1 MFGKLSKSLIKIVN
15 IIKNYKIINKDLI
28 SSILDKLKN
37 ILLESDVSVKVI
49 DKFIIKIKKDFKHYI
64 NNINQ
69 NLGKILI
76 NIIKK
81 ELINILSY
89 KNIEINLSDKKISI
103 ILLVG
108 LQGVGKT
115 ITTIKLGKLIKKK
128 YNKKVLLTSV
138 DVYRPAGIKQL
149 YKLSI
154 INNIDFFKSNKK
166 QKPIDIIKLILRNIK
181 NKDYDVLIID
191 TPGISY
197 SNENIKTEIKKIY
210 DLVKPIET
218 LLVFDSMTGQN
229 SVNISKIFKK
239 FLKITGIFLT
249 KVDSDTKGGSAL
261 SICDIIKKPIKFLG
275 IGEHSNDIEKFHPD
289 RIVSRILGM
298 GDIESLIEEVKDKIK
313 LKDTNKILYKINKG
327 IDFNLNDFLEQIK
340 QINKMGGINSILEKF
355 PFLDKKFNFDEK
367 KLIIIENVINSM
379 TKMEKEYPH
388 IINIS
393 RINRISLGSGVKKK
407 DVKNV
412 INQFY
417 YMKNIM
423 KKIKGANIKQ
433 IIKNLKNILPENIK
447 NFF

>member
-1 MFGKLSKSLIKIVN
+1 MFNKLSESLTKIVN
-15 IIKNYKIINKDLI
+15 AIKNYKLI
-28 SSILDKLKN
+28 DKNLMSSILEKLRN

-49 DKFIIKIKKDFKHYI
+49 EKLIIKIKNNFKHYI

-76 NIIKK
+76 DIIKK
-81 ELINILSY
+81 ELINILNY
-89 KNIEINLSDKKISI
+89 KNIKINLSDKKISI

-115 ITTIKLGKLIKKK
+115 TTAIKLGKLIKEK
-128 YNKKVLLTSV
+128 YNKKVLLTSI

-166 QKPIDIIKLILRNIK
+166 QKPIDIIKLILNNIK
-181 NKDYDVLIID
+181 NKDYNVLIID

-197 SNENIKTEIKKIY
+197 SNENIKIEIKKIY
-210 DLVKPIET
+210 DIVKPIET

-229 SVNISKIFKK
+229 AVNISKMFENV
-239 FLKITGIFLT
+239 LNITGIFLT

-261 SICDIIKKPIKFLG
+261 SICNIIKKPIKFLG
-275 IGEHSNDIEKFHPD
+275 TGEHSNDIEKFHPD

-327 IDFNLNDFLEQIK
+327 VNFNLNDFLEQIK
-340 QINKMGGINSILEKF
+340 QINQMGGINSILDKF

-367 KLIIIENVINSM
+367 KFIIIENVINSM

-412 INQFY
+412 IDQFY

-423 KKIKGANIKQ
+423 KKIKGGNIQQ